1 MIDKQLFVEENTRER
16 ERLRALVNRMTD
28 KYLERRIDGDWTVAA
43 LLAHLAFWDYRA
55 LVLLNRWNR
64 VGIGPSLI
72 DVDGVNDAALP
83 LCLAIPPRVA
93 ANLALAAAEAIDHA
107 LECATPEMIAQIEAL
122 GGKFR
127 LRRWGSIAAS
137 IWSRSNA
144 FSKKRIVRATGDGP
158 ANQGRNLN

>member
-1 MIDKQLFVEENTRER
+1 MIDKQLFVEENARER

-28 KYLERRIDGDWTVAA
+28 KDLERRIDGDWTVAA

-64 VGIGPSLI
+64 VGIGPSPI

-83 LCLAIPPRVA
+83 LWLAIPPRVA

-122 GGKFR
+122 GGKSR
-127 LRRWGSIAAS
+127 LRRGEHRREHLEQIE
-137 IWSRSNA
+137 RVLE
-144 FSKKRIVRATGDGP
+144 KRNRESDW
-158 ANQGRNLN
+158 